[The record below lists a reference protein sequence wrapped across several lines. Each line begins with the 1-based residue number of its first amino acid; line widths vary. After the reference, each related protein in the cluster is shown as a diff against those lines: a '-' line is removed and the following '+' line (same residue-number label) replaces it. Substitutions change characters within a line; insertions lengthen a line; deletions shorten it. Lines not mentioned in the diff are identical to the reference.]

1 MRLISINALKEG
13 MIIGRTVW
21 NEAGL
26 PLLQKN
32 VVVSDTIISRLKQLN
47 LQYIYVED
55 ALSNG
60 IEIEETIPLEVRKK
74 AVMQITESFQQLKGL
89 NGKSAAFVLEKKLK
103 SMGQLVDKLLGSL
116 LACEDTL
123 TVLTDVFLYDKYI
136 YQHSFQVTL
145 YSLAIAKEM
154 GYVGEDL
161 KTIGM
166 GALLHDVGK
175 MVIPSEF
182 LYKPERLTYEEYEI
196 VKQHTRYGFDIL
208 RNIHSLSLLVAHCA
222 FQHHER
228 LDGSG
233 YPRGLVNYEIHPY
246 AKIIGVADVFDAVTS
261 NRIYRKKLLPSQGIE
276 IIEAGSGT
284 MFDVRV
290 VDALKKIVVHYPNG
304 SIILLSD
311 GRRGVVVSQSS
322 ENSVRPTLRIFEEN
336 NCIITPTYL
345 LNLSTELHVKIE
357 KVEPDFNANVEDE
370 RESIEFVE

>member
-1 MRLISINALKEG
+1 MRLISINGLKEG

-32 VVVSDTIISRLKQLN
+32 VVVTNAIISRLKQLN
-47 LQYIYVED
+47 LQYIYIED
-55 ALSNG
+55 DLSNG
-60 IEIEETIPLEVRKK
+60 IEVEETIPLEVRKK
-74 AVMQITESFQQLKGL
+74 AIGKITESFDQLKGL
-89 NGKSAAFVLEKKLK
+89 SGKTAAFVLEKKLK
-103 SMGQLVDKLLGSL
+103 DMGQLVDDLLGSL
-116 LACEDTL
+116 LGCDDTL

-161 KTIGM
+161 KAIGM

-175 MVIPSEF
+175 MVVPSNV
-182 LYKPERLTYEEYEI
+182 LYKPGRLTYEEYEI
-196 VKQHTRYGFDIL
+196 VKQHTRHGFDIL

-228 LDGSG
+228 MDGSG

-246 AKIIGVADVFDAVTS
+246 AKIIAVADVFDAVTS
-261 NRIYRKKLLPSQGIE
+261 NRIYRNKMLPSQGIE

-290 VDALKKIVVHYPNG
+290 VDALKKSVVHYPNG
-304 SIILLSD
+304 SILLLSD
-311 GRRGVVVSQSS
+311 GRRGVVVSQNS
-322 ENSVRPTLRIFEEN
+322 EDSIRPIIRIFEEK

-345 LNLSTELHVKIE
+345 LNLSIELNVKIE
-357 KVEPDFNANVEDE
+357 KVEPDYMRNNEDE
-370 RESIEFVE
+370 QESTKIVE